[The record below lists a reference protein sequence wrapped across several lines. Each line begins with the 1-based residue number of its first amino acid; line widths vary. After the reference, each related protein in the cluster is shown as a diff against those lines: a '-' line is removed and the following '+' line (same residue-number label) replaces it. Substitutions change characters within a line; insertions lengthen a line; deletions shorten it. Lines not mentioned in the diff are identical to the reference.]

1 MNQKIKTYSIP
12 SKTKVTGLLNPAKIV
27 KIINN
32 KIRMDLN

>member
-1 MNQKIKTYSIP
+1 MNKKIKTCSIP
-12 SKTKVTGLLNPAKIV
+12 SKTKVTEHLNPAKIV